1 MGPAFYSYAGP
12 LYERCCSIVQQQLL
26 QYQAYQQNPEMEEPD
41 KDFLVVTID
50 LLSGLI
56 QGLGMQM
63 KTLLDS
69 SNPPLF
75 SLIGICLKVGYTICG
90 LPGTKVKYTCQHP
103 QPSVRQSSYALVGD
117 MAVQCF
123 ELLRPFMPQIM
134 PELVAQLYPDPKAD
148 EVSACNNAAW
158 SVGEVALR
166 YGPG

>member
-26 QYQAYQQNPEMEEPD
+26 QYQAYQQNPDMEEPD

-56 QGLGMQM
+56 QGLGIQM

-75 SLIGICLKVGYTICG
+75 SLIGICLKVSYTIYD
-90 LPGTKVKYTCQHP
+90 LFGT
-103 QPSVRQSSYALVGD
+103 
-117 MAVQCF
+117 
-123 ELLRPFMPQIM
+123 
-134 PELVAQLYPDPKAD
+134 
-148 EVSACNNAAW
+148 EVITFVSIPNPAFDSHHTPW
-158 SVGEVALR
+158 
-166 YGPG
+166 